1 MFSIRTHTRGYKTD
15 IYFAF
20 KRVKQNDHIRIPN
33 VTVLRW
39 RSLKEDGTKMWFRV
53 KFKQVVKIKKIS
65 FTNRVDAQHGQNY
78 EYLTVI

>member
-1 MFSIRTHTRGYKTD
+1 MTI
-15 IYFAF
+15 
-20 KRVKQNDHIRIPN
+20 
-33 VTVLRW
+33 LRW